1 MGIVVRIYK
10 TIDGAIHQIQ
20 EPEEGCW
27 IALTNP
33 TATEIFEFSEKFD
46 IEVDDLRSPL
56 DEEERSRIEV
66 EDNYTLI
73 LVDVPM
79 IEERN
84 DKDWYGT
91 IPLGII
97 VTGSMIFTICLEDTP
112 VLTSFMEGRVRSFF
126 TYMKTRF
133 IFQILYRNASMYL
146 RYLRIIDK
154 KSEQVEEKLHLS
166 TRNEELIELLELQ
179 KSLTYFITSLRSNEV
194 KNLEKKLGHTLF
206 VRSTKRVILT
216 PEGELL
222 LQHVKPALSMLNE
235 GEAVLSGEGNLTGQL
250 RIGASDTL
258 CRYFLIPYLR
268 RFHKDHPEVRIKI
281 INSTSIGCAELLE
294 NGQAELIVTNYP
306 NSRLSSH
313 TKLQTVLEF
322 RDIFVANPD
331 YFTMGKTPLS
341 LENLLDY
348 PILMLAPKST
358 TSEYLHQVFAAQ
370 GLKLLPEVELN
381 SNDLLID
388 LAEIGL
394 GIACI
399 PDYMLR
405 NRPGLEPVHLKT
417 PLPARSAVIAH
428 HEALQLSQAA
438 QCFLKYFSQI

>member
-1 MGIVVRIYK
+1 MDINLELYK
-10 TIDGAIHQIQ
+10 VFYYV
-20 EPEEGCW
+20 
-27 IALTNP
+27 
-33 TATEIFEFSEKFD
+33 ATTLSFSEA
-46 IEVDDLRSPL
+46 
-56 DEEERSRIEV
+56 SRQ
-66 EDNYTLI
+66 L
-73 LVDVPM
+73 
-79 IEERN
+79 
-84 DKDWYGT
+84 
-91 IPLGII
+91 
-97 VTGSMIFTICLEDTP
+97 
-112 VLTSFMEGRVRSFF
+112 
-126 TYMKTRF
+126 F
-133 IFQILYRNASMYL
+133 ISQSAVS
-146 RYLRIIDK
+146 
-154 KSEQVEEKLHLS
+154 QA
-166 TRNEELIELLELQ
+166 
-179 KSLTYFITSLRSNEV
+179 V

-235 GEAVLSGEGNLTGQL
+235 GEAALSGEGNLTGQL

-348 PILMLAPKST
+348 PILMLAAKST
-358 TSEYLHQVFAAQ
+358 TSEYLHQAFASQ
-370 GLKLLPEVELN
+370 GLNLLPEVELN
-381 SNDLLID
+381 SNDLLMD
-388 LAEIGL
+388 LARIGL
-394 GIACI
+394 GIAFI
-399 PDYMLR
+399 PDYMLS
-405 NRPGLEPVHLKT
+405 PDDSLKPISLISGLSPRQLVLVYHDGQ
-417 PLPARSAVIAH
+417 P
-428 HEALQLSQAA
+428 LSQAA
-438 QCFLKYFSQI
+438 ERFLEIL